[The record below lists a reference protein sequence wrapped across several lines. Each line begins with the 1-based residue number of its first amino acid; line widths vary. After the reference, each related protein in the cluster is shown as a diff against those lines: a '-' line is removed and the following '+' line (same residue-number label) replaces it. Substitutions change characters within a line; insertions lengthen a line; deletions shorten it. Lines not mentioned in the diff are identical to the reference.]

1 MYVITSYY
9 TGEMAMCNTGKYGHV
24 FVITSYYT
32 GEVAMCNTGKY
43 GHVYV
48 TTSYDT
54 GWVKT
59 RGWVTTRV
67 MIRWVMI
74 VDTSGCQLGS

>member
-24 FVITSYYT
+24 
-32 GEVAMCNTGKY
+32 
-43 GHVYV
+43 YV

-54 GWVKT
+54 GYV
-59 RGWVTTRV
+59 GLPAGELVHP
-67 MIRWVMI
+67 
-74 VDTSGCQLGS
+74 